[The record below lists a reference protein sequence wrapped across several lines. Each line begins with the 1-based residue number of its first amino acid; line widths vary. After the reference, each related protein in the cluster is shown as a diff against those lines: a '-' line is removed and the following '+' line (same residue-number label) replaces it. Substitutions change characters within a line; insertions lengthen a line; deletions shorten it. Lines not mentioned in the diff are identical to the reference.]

1 MSDIS
6 HMIAD
11 TVRTQKEKR
20 KLSDQLARDIK
31 PPQSGNQIVYDD
43 RLAGFGLRVTASG
56 ARSFILNYRIKGR
69 ERRITLGQYPTWTV
83 LAARKQAEQLR
94 RQIDV
99 GIDPLEERIAERTAP
114 TLRDLFNR
122 YADEHLPTKAERSAA
137 DDRSMWIK
145 DILPALGNK
154 KVADLNTQDCDELH
168 RAVSSDRPTRANR
181 VIEVLRKAL
190 NLAIRWEWIERNP
203 ASGGRRNPEAK
214 RTRYLTRSEIGR
226 LIEALEVHPEQASAD
241 ALLFMLFTGCRRGEA
256 LNAKWEQFNL
266 DSRTWTKPS
275 AETKQRREHRV
286 PYSTTVAEIL
296 ERRRVEASGA
306 YIFPGS
312 LGAPLQEVRRT
323 WKSACETASVSQV
336 RIHDLRHTFASLVAS
351 SGQSLLVVGELLGHS
366 TAQTTKRYAHLYDDS
381 LRSAAE
387 LVSMAIG
394 RTPTATPTNAS
405 ERQ

>member
-20 KLSDQLARDIK
+20 KLSDQLAREIK
-31 PPQSGNQIVYDD
+31 PPKSGNQIVYDD

-56 ARSFILNYRIKGR
+56 ARSFILNYRFKGR

-83 LAARKQAEQLR
+83 LAARKQAEHLR
-94 RQIDV
+94 RQIDTGV
-99 GIDPLEERIAERTAP
+99 DPLEERNAERSAP
-114 TLRDLFNR
+114 TLRDLFVR
-122 YADEHLPTKAERSAA
+122 YADEHLPNKAPRSAA
-137 DDRSMWIK
+137 DDRSMWVK
-145 DILPALGNK
+145 DILPTLGNIK
-154 KVADLNTQDCDELH
+154 IADLSTRDCDELH
-168 RAVSSDRPTRANR
+168 RTVSSDRPTRANR

-190 NLAIRWEWIERNP
+190 NLAIRWGWIERNP

-214 RTRYLTRSEIGR
+214 RTRYLTRNEIGK
-226 LIEALEVHPEQASAD
+226 LIEAFDAHPERVSAD

-296 ERRRVEASGA
+296 ERRRIAASGT

-312 LGAPLQEVRRT
+312 VGAPLQEVRRT
-323 WKSACETASVSQV
+323 WKSACEVAGIREV

-366 TAQTTKRYAHLYDDS
+366 DAQTTKRYAHLYDEP
-381 LRSAAE
+381 LRDAAE
-387 LVSMAIG
+387 CVALVLQKPKSFSG
-394 RTPTATPTNAS
+394 VS
-405 ERQ
+405 QSV